1 MNKLFIYYSLT
12 NNGDKVA
19 DYYKDKG
26 YDIRKIEVKKK
37 LPKIFFFRIMTGGFK
52 ALINYKEKLI
62 NFDNNIDNYNEI
74 IIGSPIWFDCLST
87 PVRTALNKLNL
98 ENKTIHFVL
107 YSGSGTGKKAQE
119 FINKNYSNAKITI
132 LKEPNKNND
141 ELKKLD

>member
-26 YDIRKIEVKKK
+26 YDIRKIEVKNK

-74 IIGSPIWFDCLST
+74 IIGSPIWFDRLST

-107 YSGSGTGKKAQE
+107 YSGSGTGKKAEE
-119 FINKNYSNAKITI
+119 FINKNYSSAKITI
-132 LKEPNKNND
+132 LKEPNKYND

>member
-74 IIGSPIWFDCLST
+74 IIGSPIWFDRLST

-107 YSGSGTGKKAQE
+107 YSGSGTGKKAEE
-119 FINKNYSNAKITI
+119 FINKNYSSAKITI
-132 LKEPNKNND
+132 LKEPNKYND
-141 ELKKLD
+141 ELKKID

>member
-26 YDIRKIEVKKK
+26 YDIRKVEVKKK

-52 ALINYKEKLI
+52 VLINYKEKLI

-74 IIGSPIWFDCLST
+74 IIGSPIWFDRLST

-107 YSGSGTGKKAQE
+107 YSGSGTGKKAEE
-119 FINKNYSNAKITI
+119 FINKNYSSAKITI
-132 LKEPNKNND
+132 LKEPNKYNN

>member
-26 YDIRKIEVKKK
+26 YDIRKVEVKKK

-52 ALINYKEKLI
+52 VLINYKEKLI

-74 IIGSPIWFDCLST
+74 IIGSPIWFDRLST

-107 YSGSGTGKKAQE
+107 YSGSGTGKKAEE
-119 FINKNYSNAKITI
+119 FINKNYSSAKITI
-132 LKEPNKNND
+132 LKEPNKYND

>member
-1 MNKLFIYYSLT
+1 MSKLFIYYSLT
-12 NNGDKVA
+12 NNGDKIA

-26 YDIRKIEVKKK
+26 YDIRKIEVKKE

-62 NFDNNIDNYNEI
+62 NFDNNIDSYDEI
-74 IIGSPIWFDCLST
+74 IIGSPIWFDRLSS
-87 PVRTALNKLNL
+87 PIRTALNKLDL
-98 ENKTIHFVL
+98 TNKKVSFTL
-107 YSGSGTGKKAQE
+107 YSGSGTGKKAE
-119 FINKNYSNAKITI
+119 EYINKNYPNAKITV

>member
-74 IIGSPIWFDCLST
+74 IIGSPIWFDRLST

-107 YSGSGTGKKAQE
+107 AEE
-119 FINKNYSNAKITI
+119 FINKNYSSAKITI
-132 LKEPNKNND
+132 LKEPNKYND

>member
-74 IIGSPIWFDCLST
+74 IIGSPIWFDRLST

-107 YSGSGTGKKAQE
+107 YSGSGTGKKAEE
-119 FINKNYSNAKITI
+119 FINKNYSSAKITI
-132 LKEPNKNND
+132 LKEPNKYND